1 MIVQDEAGAYDV
13 AGLFE
18 TEEDADRFLHSYAEK
33 YDIDDTSHL
42 EKYRASLSLEGQGPV
57 FGDIDP
63 GQDRL
68 EDSFDDPFEREQNT
82 LELDE

>member
-1 MIVQDEAGAYDV
+1 LG
-13 AGLFE
+13 
-18 TEEDADRFLHSYAEK
+18 AEK

-82 LELDE
+82 IELDE